1 MRAIKDNKVY
11 TVSESNMDEYLALG
25 YDILDDKGKLVK
37 RSPKSTVSYAE
48 YETVVKERDELK
60 ELVSKL
66 KSSGDKFSSME
77 LDELKAYALEKGIDL
92 GNATSRDGIIKKIKS
107 VE

>member
-1 MRAIKDNKVY
+1 M
-11 TVSESNMDEYLALG
+11 
-25 YDILDDKGKLVK
+25 
-37 RSPKSTVSYAE
+37 
-48 YETVVKERDELK
+48 VKERDELK

-92 GNATSRDGIIKKIKS
+92 GNATSRDGIIKKIKA